1 MAGKIE
7 FSEKALKSRNA
18 GQQNYSLT
26 SVKARWTWFILMS
39 VTLLFAG
46 LTVWGFCGSMVETVT
61 GTGITVMR
69 KGVYPIT
76 ATGTGQL
83 VDLNVQPGAQVSA
96 GQPVGE
102 IHDPQV
108 FFNIRKLE
116 SEYNLLCKEVEF
128 LKNGIDRLTQRKVG
142 LDKKRESMLTDL
154 SRKQEDSKQRAEEIA
169 KRYAGL
175 AEAGAASKVSLY
187 QMLDSALQTETSLF
201 STRVQLMEAE
211 VSQQDLIWQLE
222 QRLLELNQ
230 QLEQKLRDL
239 ELARKL
245 YQESRWLTTDFGGE
259 VLEVFKKQGEFVQN
273 GERLGLVASDMNGGM
288 YLVAYV
294 PVVLGPNIRNG
305 MSAYFAPTIAPSAR
319 FGYIKCVVREVSNAP
334 VNPESVQTELSNS
347 VLVQAL
353 ASQGPTMRVVLEML
367 PDANSVSG
375 YLWTSKDGYKGKI
388 GNGAMGQVII
398 NTSHRAP
405 ASYVIPALRE
415 LLAHDSQAEKPEDS
429 KEKKK

>member
-1 MAGKIE
+1 MGGKIE
-7 FSEKALKSRNA
+7 FSEKALNSRRA
-18 GQQNYSLT
+18 GQQNYALT
-26 SVKARWTWFILMS
+26 SVKSRWTWFILMS

-61 GTGITVMR
+61 GTGITVLR

-102 IHDPQV
+102 VHDPQV

-116 SEYNLLCKEVEF
+116 SEYSLLCKEVEF
-128 LKNGIDRLTQRKVG
+128 LKNGIDRLTQRKVE

-154 SRKQEDSKQRAEEIA
+154 SHKQEASKKRAEEIA

-175 AEAGAASKVSLY
+175 ADTGAASKVSLY
-187 QMLDSALQTETSLF
+187 QMLDSALQTDTSLF

-211 VSQQDLIWQLE
+211 ISQQDLIWQLE

-230 QLEQKLRDL
+230 QLEQKQRDL

-245 YQESRWLTTDFGGE
+245 YQESRWITADFGGE
-259 VLEVFKKQGEFVQN
+259 VLEVFKKQGDFVQN
-273 GERLGLVASDMNGGM
+273 GERLGLVAADTKGGM

-294 PVVLGPNIRNG
+294 PVALGPDIRNG
-305 MSAYFAPTIAPSAR
+305 MSAYFSPTIAPASR

-353 ASQGPTMRVVLEML
+353 ASQGPMMRVVLEML
-367 PDANSVSG
+367 PDAGSASG
-375 YLWTSKDGYKGKI
+375 YMWTGKGGYQGKI

-415 LLAHDSQAEKPEDS
+415 LLTHDAQTGNEE
-429 KEKKK
+429 EGQKK